1 MATAPTSTTYSIP
14 DLEVFGGHAVSDHT
28 SFVSHRVQLNPA
40 SNSGDSD
47 TRQIIQVQEYSI
59 SREINASENTVED
72 EDDKSVPKKPVW
84 Y

>member
-14 DLEVFGGHAVSDHT
+14 DLEVFGGHAVSDIT

-40 SNSGDSD
+40 TNNNLLSDDSD
-47 TRQIIQVQEYSI
+47 TRQIIQVQEYSTV
-59 SREINASENTVED
+59 NGSENTVED
-72 EDDKSVPKKPVW
+72 EDKSVPKKPVW